1 VGGALT
7 GFLYLKLGLRDRL
20 GWPALR
26 GGGLPARW
34 RRRRLRVEPGGARGA
49 AGPARRDEA
58 AEIDRIL
65 DKISRTGLASL
76 TPEESRTLE
85 AASRRPR
92 VH

>member
-1 VGGALT
+1 VESGGP
-7 GFLYLKLGLRDRL
+7 DR
-20 GWPALR
+20 PA
-26 GGGLPARW
+26 
-34 RRRRLRVEPGGARGA
+34 GAS
-49 AGPARRDEA
+49 RRDEA